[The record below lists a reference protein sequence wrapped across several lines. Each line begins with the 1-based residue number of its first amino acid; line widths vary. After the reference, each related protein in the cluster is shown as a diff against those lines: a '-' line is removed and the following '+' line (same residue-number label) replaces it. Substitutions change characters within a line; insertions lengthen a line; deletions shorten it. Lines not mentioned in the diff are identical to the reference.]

1 MLDQGATCLKTDI
14 KFIQFRAITILSFL
28 SNLCSAFGLRNK
40 SLGTTFKEQS
50 EYLGSHNPL
59 KMILIVG
66 CKLQTHQIIVKM
78 TLVD

>member
-1 MLDQGATCLKTDI
+1 MSQNGYKVHPVQGHHN
-14 KFIQFRAITILSFL
+14 SFFFKH
-28 SNLCSAFGLRNK
+28 LCSAFGLRNK

-59 KMILIVG
+59 KMILLVG